1 MLLRVKKEKSQI
13 LMAKYDELFYEQ
25 VQYLKENNKEIC
37 AQYFGRKVG
46 MYLNLTYH
54 FGSLAYFELKKI
66 YSNVSNEIFYRE
78 NLTSEVFGEAMDS
91 CLIQKGD
98 NFSLKESM
106 KTEAKMVLLTDFVL
120 KLIKS
125 EKQIYPSE
133 IMRKEKVLNNAHKRA
148 CKIIDAFFNERD
160 ILFSEVNDVF
170 DHYEMIVSDN
180 GRVVDFHFGTHGFSF
195 NKQTSSLDILD
206 YVEKERAKYQI
217 SADYIKRNSEV
228 FEKLQ
233 RKIIEE
239 DLLSDKEAKSLVLL
253 DISSYD
259 LQTVSEN
266 GIKARVDTHKE
277 NVEMLYDFLMKLKVY
292 QNKLPEQIKFFT
304 DNRILKI
311 DDFVFNYGSGTSED
325 YIAQYKNY
333 KALIPLMD
341 KVQQHLQSN
350 ELLTT
355 LRFKSNSLQIEARMK
370 PNLGVLR
377 DRLNAM
383 LELQADPMPIK
394 RDRNNTSV
402 SLILPCQNG
411 KLFRET
417 GEEVLTTE
425 VILFEVMEKLRN
437 SDEEYF
443 LTVERAKEMLF
454 AVLSPEEEEM
464 LKVENMT
471 IVEGEKNYYALINR
485 SYNNVVKIPKALKHT
500 DEIKALCIHPAE
512 ANIPMYDGFASI
524 VLSVKSGDEDY
535 VLDNSNEFSLQQ
547 SIKERI
553 YSLFKSFLP
562 KKELSIEAALL

>member
-1 MLLRVKKEKSQI
+1 M
-13 LMAKYDELFYEQ
+13 YDELFYEQ
-25 VQYLKENNKEIC
+25 VEYLKENNREIC
-37 AQYFGRKVG
+37 AQYFGKKVG
-46 MYLNLTYH
+46 MDLNLTYH

-106 KTEAKMVLLTDFVL
+106 KTEAKMVLLTDFVM

-125 EKQIYPSE
+125 KKQLYPSE

-148 CKIIDAFFNERD
+148 CNIIDAFFDERD
-160 ILFSEVNDVF
+160 ILFSEVRDVF

-195 NKQTSSLDILD
+195 NEQTSSLDILA
-206 YVEKERAKYQI
+206 YVEKERAKYLI
-217 SADYIKRNSEV
+217 SAEYVKQSSRV

-233 RKIIEE
+233 RRFVEE
-239 DLLSDKEAKSLVLL
+239 DLLPDKEAKSLVLL
-253 DISSYD
+253 DIRSYD
-259 LQTVSEN
+259 LQTVSEK
-266 GIKARVDTHKE
+266 GIKARIDTHKE
-277 NVEMLYDFLMKLKVY
+277 NVELLYGFLMKLKAV
-292 QNKLPEQIKFFT
+292 QVKLPDQTKFFI
-304 DNRILKI
+304 DSKKLKI
-311 DDFVFNYGSGTSED
+311 DDFVFNYGSGSSEE
-325 YIAQYKNY
+325 YISQYKNY
-333 KALIPLMD
+333 IAIIPLMD

-370 PNLGVLR
+370 PNLGILR
-377 DRLNAM
+377 DRLTAM
-383 LELQADPMPIK
+383 LELQTDPMPIR

-402 SLILPCQNG
+402 SLVLPSQNG
-411 KLFRET
+411 KLFRNT

-454 AVLSPEEEEM
+454 AVLSPEEEGM
-464 LKVENMT
+464 LRAENMT

-485 SYNNVVKIPKALKHT
+485 SYNNVVKIPKDLKHT
-500 DEIKALCIHPAE
+500 DDIKALCIHPAE

-547 SIKERI
+547 NIKEKVV
-553 YSLFKSFLP
+553 SLFKAFLP
-562 KKELSIEAALL
+562 INQSSIEAALL

>member
-1 MLLRVKKEKSQI
+1 
-13 LMAKYDELFYEQ
+13 MAMYDELFYEQ
-25 VQYLKENNKEIC
+25 VQYLKENHRKIC
-37 AQYFGRKVG
+37 AQYFGQKVG
-46 MYLNLTYH
+46 MDLNLTYH

-78 NLTSEVFGEAMDS
+78 NLTSEVFGVAMDS

-106 KTEAKMVLLTDFVL
+106 KTEAKMVLLTNYVMR
-120 KLIKS
+120 LIKS
-125 EKQIYPSE
+125 GKQIFPSE
-133 IMRKEKVLNNAHKRA
+133 ILRKEKVLNNAHKRA
-148 CKIIDAFFNERD
+148 CKIIDAFFYERD
-160 ILFSEVNDVF
+160 ILFSEVKDVF
-170 DHYEMIVSDN
+170 DHYEMIVTDN

-195 NKQTSSLDILD
+195 NEQTSSLDILAF
-206 YVEKERAKYQI
+206 VEKERAKYQI
-217 SADYIKRNSEV
+217 SAEYVKQNNRV
-228 FEKLQ
+228 FEKFQ
-233 RKIIEE
+233 RRFVEE
-239 DLLSDKEAKSLVLL
+239 ELLPDKKAKSLVLL
-253 DISSYD
+253 DIHSYD
-259 LQTVSEN
+259 LQTISEK

-277 NVEMLYDFLMKLKVY
+277 NVEILYEFLKKLKVD
-292 QNKLPEQIKFFT
+292 QVNLPEQTKFFI
-304 DNRILKI
+304 DNRRIKI
-311 DDFVFNYGSGTSED
+311 DDFIFNYGSGSSEG
-325 YIAQYKNY
+325 YITQFKNY
-333 KALIPLMD
+333 KAIVPLMD

-370 PNLGVLR
+370 PNLGLLR

-383 LELQADPMPIK
+383 LELQADPMPVK

-402 SLILPCQNG
+402 SLVLPSQNG
-411 KLFRET
+411 KLFRKT
-417 GEEVLTTE
+417 GEEVLTSE

-437 SDEEYF
+437 SDKEYF

-454 AVLSPEEEEM
+454 AVLSPEEEELM
-464 LKVENMT
+464 REENMT
-471 IVEGEKNYYALINR
+471 IIEGKKNYYALINR

-500 DEIKALCIHPAE
+500 DDIKALCIHPAE

-547 SIKERI
+547 SIKEKV

-562 KKELSIEAALL
+562 KNELSIEAASL